1 MRILFFLSL
10 LTLNVARA
18 EFLPQSFRT
27 NFEQKYKS
35 IISGKEKISLGAMDY
50 SYPGKIRFEIT
61 NPEQTIFVS
70 DAKTSW
76 YYTAPFDPK
85 EKGEVII
92 QDSNKLLITK
102 FFDTLKKG
110 LITNTSYT
118 VEKNDKGYVLQF
130 SEKVSKELNIFKAQ
144 LISEVKDLKKLSEI
158 KEIILF
164 YKDKKEVKLTFSS
177 FIENVKFDSSYFNF
191 KIPQNTKE
199 IRQ

>member
-1 MRILFFLSL
+1 MSRLFYFLIFLSFG
-10 LTLNVARA
+10 AKA
-18 EFLPQSFRT
+18 DFLPQSFRT

-35 IISGKEKISLGAMDY
+35 VVSKKEKVSLGSMDY
-50 SYPGKIRFEIT
+50 SYPGKIRFELT

-85 EKGEVII
+85 EKGEVVI

-102 FFDTLKKG
+102 FFDYLKKG
-110 LITNTSYT
+110 LETNQAYK
-118 VEKNDKGYVLQF
+118 VEKSSKDVVLVFSDKVAN
-130 SEKVSKELNIFKAQ
+130 ELNILKAQ
-144 LISEVKDLKKLSEI
+144 LVSDVKEIKKLSEI
-158 KEIILF
+158 KEINLF

-177 FIENVKFDSSYFNF
+177 FIENVKFESNYFVF

-199 IRQ
+199 VKQ